1 MWLHTSFVNQLR
13 CAIRSGHGPFTC
25 WNKHWRQG
33 WCGVIHKGEKRNRET
48 YLQRAIWNKTRAT
61 YHLPV
66 LQKSASY
73 NSYYIIWNETCELL
87 SIPLCYNINK
97 VPSLPCGPFAITASA
112 SMKFPCWALTP
123 AVWSLGRNE
132 IARRGTPIMF
142 LQDHGWQWK
151 GKQNMSSEVWVTLQL
166 CLWLAANLAQL
177 LQLQLSVPQFPS
189 SLSHCLVPSAS
200 LLATIKLWLM
210 SHLNTPLLTA
220 VGNTTRTGP
229 H

>member
-33 WCGVIHKGEKRNRET
+33 WFGVIHKGEKRNRET

-66 LQKSASY
+66 LKKSASY
-73 NSYYIIWNETCELL
+73 NSYYVIWNETCELL

-112 SMKFPCWALTP
+112 SMKFPRWALTP
-123 AVWSLGRNE
+123 AVWSLGRSE
-132 IARRGTPIMF
+132 VARRGTPITF
-142 LQDHGWQWK
+142 LQDHEWQRK
-151 GKQNMSSEVWVTLQL
+151 GKQYEFRGLGN
-166 CLWLAANLAQL
+166 LAANLAQL
-177 LQLQLSVPQFPS
+177 TSTFCVPQFLS

-200 LLATIKLWLM
+200 VLAKIQLWLL
-210 SHLNTPLLTA
+210 SHLNTPLLTV
-220 VGNTTRTGP
+220 VGNTTGTGP

>member
-33 WCGVIHKGEKRNRET
+33 WFGVIHKGEKRNRET

-66 LQKSASY
+66 LKKSASY
-73 NSYYIIWNETCELL
+73 NSYYVIWNETCELL

-112 SMKFPCWALTP
+112 SMKFPRWALTP
-123 AVWSLGRNE
+123 AVWSLGRSE
-132 IARRGTPIMF
+132 VARRGTPITF
-142 LQDHGWQWK
+142 LQDHEWQRK
-151 GKQNMSSEVWVTLQL
+151 GKQYEFRGLGN
-166 CLWLAANLAQL
+166 LAANLAQL
-177 LQLQLSVPQFPS
+177 TSTFCVPQFPS
-189 SLSHCLVPSAS
+189 SLSLPCPLCLC
-200 LLATIKLWLM
+200 IG
-210 SHLNTPLLTA
+210 NNTA
-220 VGNTTRTGP
+220 VTSEPFKYSSHNSGK
-229 H
+229 

>member
-33 WCGVIHKGEKRNRET
+33 WFGVIHKGEKRNRET

-66 LQKSASY
+66 LKKSASY

-112 SMKFPCWALTP
+112 SMKFPRWALTP
-123 AVWSLGRNE
+123 AVWSLGSSE
-132 IARRGTPIMF
+132 VARRGTPITF
-142 LQDHGWQWK
+142 LQDHEWQRK
-151 GKQNMSSEVWVTLQL
+151 GKQYEFRGLGN
-166 CLWLAANLAQL
+166 LAANLAQL
-177 LQLQLSVPQFPS
+177 TSTFCVPQFPS
-189 SLSHCLVPSAS
+189 SLSLPCPLCLC
-200 LLATIKLWLM
+200 IG
-210 SHLNTPLLTA
+210 NNTA
-220 VGNTTRTGP
+220 VTSEPFKYSSHNSGK
-229 H
+229 

>member
-33 WCGVIHKGEKRNRET
+33 WFGVIHKGEKRNRET

-66 LQKSASY
+66 LKKSASY
-73 NSYYIIWNETCELL
+73 NSYYVIWNETCELL

-112 SMKFPCWALTP
+112 SMKFPRWALTP

-132 IARRGTPIMF
+132 VARRGTPITF
-142 LQDHGWQWK
+142 LQDHEWQRK
-151 GKQNMSSEVWVTLQL
+151 GKQYEFRGLGN
-166 CLWLAANLAQL
+166 LAANLAQL
-177 LQLQLSVPQFPS
+177 TSTFCVPQFPS
-189 SLSHCLVPSAS
+189 SLSLPCPLCLC
-200 LLATIKLWLM
+200 IG
-210 SHLNTPLLTA
+210 NNTA
-220 VGNTTRTGP
+220 VTSEPFKYSSHNSGK
-229 H
+229 

>member
-33 WCGVIHKGEKRNRET
+33 WFGVIHKGEKRNRET

-66 LQKSASY
+66 LKKSASY

-112 SMKFPCWALTP
+112 SMKFPRWALTP
-123 AVWSLGRNE
+123 AVWSLGRSE
-132 IARRGTPIMF
+132 VARRGTPITF
-142 LQDHGWQWK
+142 LQDHEWQRK
-151 GKQNMSSEVWVTLQL
+151 GKQYEFRGLGN
-166 CLWLAANLAQL
+166 LAANLAQL
-177 LQLQLSVPQFPS
+177 TSTFCVPQFPS
-189 SLSHCLVPSAS
+189 SLSLPCPLCLC
-200 LLATIKLWLM
+200 IG
-210 SHLNTPLLTA
+210 NNTA
-220 VGNTTRTGP
+220 VTSEPFKYSSHNSGK
-229 H
+229 

>member
-33 WCGVIHKGEKRNRET
+33 WFGVIHKGEKRNRET

-66 LQKSASY
+66 LKKSASY

-112 SMKFPCWALTP
+112 SMKFPRWALTP
-123 AVWSLGRNE
+123 AVWSLGRSE
-132 IARRGTPIMF
+132 VARRGTPITF
-142 LQDHGWQWK
+142 LQDHEWQRK
-151 GKQNMSSEVWVTLQL
+151 GKQYEFRGLGN
-166 CLWLAANLAQL
+166 LAANLAQL
-177 LQLQLSVPQFPS
+177 TSTFCVPQFPS

-200 LLATIKLWLM
+200 VLATIQLWLL
-210 SHLNTPLLTA
+210 SHLNTPPITA
-220 VGNTTRTGP
+220 VSNMTRTGP

>member
-33 WCGVIHKGEKRNRET
+33 WFGVIHKGEKRNRET

-132 IARRGTPIMF
+132 VARRGTPITF
-142 LQDHGWQWK
+142 LQDHEWQRK
-151 GKQNMSSEVWVTLQL
+151 GKQYEFRGLGN
-166 CLWLAANLAQL
+166 LAANLAQL
-177 LQLQLSVPQFPS
+177 TSTFCVPQFPS
-189 SLSHCLVPSAS
+189 SLSLPCPLCLC
-200 LLATIKLWLM
+200 IG
-210 SHLNTPLLTA
+210 NNTA
-220 VGNTTRTGP
+220 VTSEPFKYSSHNSGK
-229 H
+229 

>member
-33 WCGVIHKGEKRNRET
+33 WFGVIHKGEKRNRET

-66 LQKSASY
+66 LKKSASY

-112 SMKFPCWALTP
+112 SMKFPRWALTP

-132 IARRGTPIMF
+132 VARRGTPITF
-142 LQDHGWQWK
+142 LQDHEWQRK
-151 GKQNMSSEVWVTLQL
+151 GKQYEFRGLGN
-166 CLWLAANLAQL
+166 LAANLAQL
-177 LQLQLSVPQFPS
+177 TSTFCVPQFPS
-189 SLSHCLVPSAS
+189 SLSLPCPLCLC
-200 LLATIKLWLM
+200 IG
-210 SHLNTPLLTA
+210 NNTA
-220 VGNTTRTGP
+220 VTSEPFKYSSHNSGK
-229 H
+229 